1 MRRTSVAFITLV
13 AGCAPATQRAYVA
26 PTSETIIHT
35 TEERQADP
43 PEHLVFIENRST
55 VPVTVFSV
63 AFSRCQNVKQRCEP
77 QKTNLHVRPGQHM
90 LAARVGPANPLQAW
104 SYYFSFSW
112 HPDSAGTAALSAL
125 AAGGDEGSRTKLAA
139 MERADSIR
147 RNEPGPR
154 YNELTRDD
162 FTALAAR
169 VASMR
174 AVPDSLVIVPGE
186 HANIE
191 RIRLVLVDAQGQV
204 LGRTRWV
211 RWFAPG
217 SGAVQFVPPDNL
229 IARRPGRV
237 TLRFS
242 LADEAQKLLAN
253 PVGDIEYAV
262 VAAYPPDP
270 HAPVFEGLAVDA
282 DTKKPLACARVALED
297 SAQNVVV
304 RDRTGPTGTFVLVA
318 PRPGTYRVRVE
329 TFGWAPAYGP
339 SELANADEA
348 KQHEYAVRFTEQL
361 LVSRF
366 NRDADDIEHARPTAV
381 ATQPLGTG
389 AKRGASTPIV
399 QAVTLGGS
407 ESMPIL
413 GIVGR
418 TPPGTLWMQF
428 VVDSTGRVD
437 LASVLLPPD
446 ADARAAASVASV
458 LPRVRFSPARDAGKP
473 ACELLRM
480 QVNFSA
486 Q

>member
-1 MRRTSVAFITLV
+1 
-13 AGCAPATQRAYVA
+13 
-26 PTSETIIHT
+26 
-35 TEERQADP
+35 
-43 PEHLVFIENRST
+43 
-55 VPVTVFSV
+55 
-63 AFSRCQNVKQRCEP
+63 
-77 QKTNLHVRPGQHM
+77 
-90 LAARVGPANPLQAW
+90 
-104 SYYFSFSW
+104 
-112 HPDSAGTAALSAL
+112 
-125 AAGGDEGSRTKLAA
+125 
-139 MERADSIR
+139 
-147 RNEPGPR
+147 
-154 YNELTRDD
+154 
-162 FTALAAR
+162 
-169 VASMR
+169 
-174 AVPDSLVIVPGE
+174 
-186 HANIE
+186 
-191 RIRLVLVDAQGQV
+191 
-204 LGRTRWV
+204 
-211 RWFAPG
+211 
-217 SGAVQFVPPDNL
+217 VQFVPPDNL

-237 TLRFS
+237 MLRFS

-399 QAVTLGGS
+399 QAVTLSGS